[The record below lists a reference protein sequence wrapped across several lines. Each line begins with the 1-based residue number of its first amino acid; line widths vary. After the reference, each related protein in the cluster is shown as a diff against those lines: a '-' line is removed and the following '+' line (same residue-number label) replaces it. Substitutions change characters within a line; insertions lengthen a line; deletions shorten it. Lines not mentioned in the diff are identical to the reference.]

1 MIPIFVSYYW
11 GNYESKAKIL
21 RNKLNSLH
29 IDHDIQ
35 YINFNPKDYQ
45 NNINYK
51 PTFIK
56 KMIRKHKRPVV
67 YLDIDLTIKKY
78 PKLFDTNYF
87 DIQCI
92 NWNNY
97 KEVMGYTDP
106 YILETAGGLF
116 YFNNT
121 KQALKLVSQWESW
134 LQGKYKG
141 KSDDRV
147 FSMMFY
153 DTNAIKWCRC
163 NWLPMTYLYIPEHY
177 YSAQREKQS
186 VIVHKADLT
195 PEPKIARIPK
205 DYSVHKKTKNCHLIP
220 YTLNKT
226 VYPHTP
232 NTVILQNNQIKQQIT
247 SIKPIQSKKHKQYD
261 VYHHNSKYIIQPNI
275 YTSKLLKDFE
285 KFFYKTDIPVKIRHN
300 V

>member
-11 GNYESKAKIL
+11 GNYESKAQTL
-21 RNKLNSLH
+21 RNKLDYFK

-35 YINFNPKDYQ
+35 YINFNVKDYQ
-45 NNINYK
+45 SNINYK

-56 KMIRKHKRPVV
+56 KMIKKHKRPVV
-67 YLDIDLTIKKY
+67 YLDVDLTIKKY
-78 PKLFDTNYF
+78 PKLLDTDYF

-97 KEVMGYTDP
+97 KEVMGYIDP

-116 YFNNT
+116 YFNNS

-153 DTNAIKWCRC
+153 DTMAIKWCRC

-177 YSAQREKQS
+177 HSAERDRQAI
-186 VIVHKADLT
+186 IVHKGDLT

-205 DYSVHKKTKNCHLIP
+205 DYSIHKKTKNRHLIS
-220 YTLNKT
+220 YSLNKT
-226 VYPHTP
+226 KVYP
-232 NTVILQNNQIKQQIT
+232 NTVILQNNQIKQIKSIE
-247 SIKPIQSKKHKQYD
+247 SIKSKNHKHYD
-261 VYHHNSKYIIQPNI
+261 VYHHNSTYIIQPNV
-275 YTSKLLKDFE
+275 YTSKLLKNFD
-285 KFFYKTDIPVKIRHN
+285 KYFYKTDIPIKIRHN
-300 V
+300 